1 MREQEVRDQDLGAE
15 EVSAKNDNYKISKK
29 QLLKQYQINIEFLS
43 VGCIIRIGCETIAF
57 ESLENA
63 MAELNAYVINPDES
77 ITKWRKLLG

>member
-1 MREQEVRDQDLGAE
+1 MREQEVRAE